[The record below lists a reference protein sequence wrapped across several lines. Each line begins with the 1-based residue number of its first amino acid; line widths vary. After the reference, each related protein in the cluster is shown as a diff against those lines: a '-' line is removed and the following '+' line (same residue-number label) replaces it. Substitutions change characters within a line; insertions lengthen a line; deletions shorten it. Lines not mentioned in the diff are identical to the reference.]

1 MTNPEHD
8 PGNKTD
14 MQVDFQKML
23 EGNLDGGFFIVYVGQ
38 SELDKNGFQDAKK
51 KAIIKFNAIK
61 KMVEKYPERIVLVK
75 NPSEVY
81 QAKREE
87 KLFAAI
93 GIENGYVIGKDVEEQ
108 SLNKGFIKNARLY
121 QVKNETFPYI
131 ELSNDFTEKVE
142 CLVVND
148 LQNEDIDKIQFF
160 ESTEYQLENID
171 CEIDNEIKNYQYLK
185 LIRPN
190 KTQNSWNFH
199 EWQKKFE
206 DYDCECAKLW
216 MELFDEY
223 KHDSEKA
230 EIFWPEILQKIKKK

>member
-1 MTNPEHD
+1 M
-8 PGNKTD
+8 KT
-14 MQVDFQKML
+14 L
-23 EGNLDGGFFIVYVGQ
+23 IFFG
-38 SELDKNGFQDAKK
+38 SLRS
-51 KAIIKFNAIK
+51 IKLLQI
-61 KMVEKYPERIVLVK
+61 
-75 NPSEVY
+75 
-81 QAKREE
+81 
-87 KLFAAI
+87 
-93 GIENGYVIGKDVEEQ
+93 VIGRDVEER
-108 SLNKGFIKNARLY
+108 SLNKGFIKNSRLY

-131 ELSNDFTEKVE
+131 ELSNDFPEKVE

-171 CEIDNEIKNYQYLK
+171 CQINNEIKNYQYFK

-190 KTQNSWNFH
+190 KTQNSWTFQ
-199 EWQKKFE
+199 EWKKKFE

-230 EIFWPEILQKIKKK
+230 EIFWPEMLTKLEKFKKE

>member
-1 MTNPEHD
+1 M
-8 PGNKTD
+8 KTLI
-14 MQVDFQKML
+14 FFGSLRSKKLL
-23 EGNLDGGFFIVYVGQ
+23 EI
-38 SELDKNGFQDAKK
+38 
-51 KAIIKFNAIK
+51 
-61 KMVEKYPERIVLVK
+61 
-75 NPSEVY
+75 
-81 QAKREE
+81 
-87 KLFAAI
+87 
-93 GIENGYVIGKDVEEQ
+93 VIGRDVEDR
-108 SLNKGFIKNARLY
+108 SLKKGFIKNARLY

-131 ELSNDFTEKVE
+131 ELSNDFPEKVE

-148 LQNEDIDKIQFF
+148 LQNEDIDRIQFF

-171 CEIDNEIKNYQYLK
+171 CEINNEIKNYQYFK

-190 KTQNSWNFH
+190 KTQNSWNFQ

-230 EIFWPEILQKIKKK
+230 EIFWPEMLTKLEKFKKE